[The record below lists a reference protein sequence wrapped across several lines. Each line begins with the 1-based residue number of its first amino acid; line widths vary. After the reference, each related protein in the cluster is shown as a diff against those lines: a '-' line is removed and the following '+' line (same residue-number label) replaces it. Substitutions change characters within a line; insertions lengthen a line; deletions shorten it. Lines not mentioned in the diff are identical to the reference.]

1 MNRFWLKSY
10 PPGVA
15 AEIDPARLTSLAE
28 LLRQAC
34 NSYRDR
40 PAFEQMGRTMTFAS
54 AR

>member
-15 AEIDPARLTSLAE
+15 ADIDPARLTSLAE

-40 PAFEQMGRTMTFAS
+40 PAFEQMGRITTFAS